1 MRIRLADGDLVQI
14 AFEGFGRPLR
24 NAARINNEEPKLIS
38 VLAMKWNIM
47 AKPHVAL
54 LGLGTMGAGMA
65 GRLLSAGFP
74 LSVYNRNAER
84 AKPYA
89 ELGASFA
96 SSPREAASQA
106 EVVISMV
113 ADDVASREVWLGTNG
128 ALAGAKS
135 GAVLIESSTLSVSW
149 IKELATSASRANCE
163 LLDAPVTGTKPHA
176 ESGQLLFLVG
186 GSAKTLERV
195 RPVLSILGRDA
206 IHLGPT
212 GSGALMK
219 LINNFLAAV
228 QAVSFG
234 EALSL
239 IEAGGLDRAKT
250 TSILT
255 EGAPGSAILKRVAE
269 RVASGDFTPHF
280 HLSLMAK
287 DVSYAIEEGRC
298 RQVNMQTAAA
308 ALTAF
313 KQAIANGLGEKDFTA
328 VVQAIDNPPAK
339 SA

>member
-1 MRIRLADGDLVQI
+1 M
-14 AFEGFGRPLR
+14 P
-24 NAARINNEEPKLIS
+24 
-38 VLAMKWNIM
+38 
-47 AKPHVAL
+47 KPHVAL

-84 AKPYA
+84 AKPFA
-89 ELGASFA
+89 ERGASVA
-96 SSPREAASQA
+96 NSPRDASLNA

-113 ADDVASREVWLGTNG
+113 ADDVASREIWLGPNG

-135 GAVLIESSTLSVSW
+135 GAVLIESSTLSVGW
-149 IKELATSASRANCE
+149 IKELATNASRGNCE

-186 GSAKTLERV
+186 GSANALDRV
-195 RPVLSILGRDA
+195 RPVLSVMGRDA

-239 IEAGGLDRAKT
+239 IDAGGLDHVKAS
-250 TSILT
+250 SILT
-255 EGAPGSAILKRVAE
+255 EGAPGSPILKRVAE
-269 RVASGDFTPHF
+269 RVASGDFAPHF

-287 DVSYAIEEGRC
+287 DVTYAIEEGRR

-308 ALTAF
+308 ALLAF
-313 KQAIANGLGEKDFTA
+313 KEAVANGLGEKDFTA
-328 VVQAIDNPPAK
+328 VVQAIGHPPAK

>member
-1 MRIRLADGDLVQI
+1 MR
-14 AFEGFGRPLR
+14 
-24 NAARINNEEPKLIS
+24 KL
-38 VLAMKWNIM
+38 MP
-47 AKPHVAL
+47 KPHVAL

-65 GRLLSAGFP
+65 GRLLSSGFP

-84 AKPYA
+84 AKPFA
-89 ELGASFA
+89 ERGASIA
-96 SSPREAASQA
+96 NSPRDATLNA

-113 ADDVASREVWLGTNG
+113 ADDVASREIWLGPNG
-128 ALAGAKS
+128 ALAAAKS
-135 GAVLIESSTLSVSW
+135 GAVWIESSTLSVGW
-149 IKELATSASRANCE
+149 IKELATNASRANCE

-186 GSAKTLERV
+186 GSAKALERA
-195 RPVLSILGRDA
+195 RPVLSAMGKDA

-239 IEAGGLDRAKT
+239 IEAGGLDHAKA

-255 EGAPGSAILKRVAE
+255 EGAPGSPILKRVAE

-287 DVSYAIEEGRC
+287 DVSYAIEEGRR

-308 ALTAF
+308 ALTSF
-313 KQAIANGLGEKDFTA
+313 KQAVANGLGEKDFTA
-328 VVQAIDNPPAK
+328 VVQAIGHPPAK

>member
-1 MRIRLADGDLVQI
+1 MT
-14 AFEGFGRPLR
+14 
-24 NAARINNEEPKLIS
+24 
-38 VLAMKWNIM
+38 
-47 AKPHVAL
+47 KPHVAL

-65 GRLLSAGFP
+65 GRLLSGGFP
-74 LSVYNRNAER
+74 LSVYSRNANR

-89 ELGASFA
+89 ERGASLA

-106 EVVISMV
+106 EVIISMV
-113 ADDVASREVWLGTNG
+113 ADDVASREVWSGTNG
-128 ALAGAKS
+128 ALDGVKP
-135 GAVLIESSTLSVSW
+135 GAVLIESSTLSVGW
-149 IKELATSASRANCE
+149 VKELATSAAQANCE

-186 GSAKTLERV
+186 GSAKALERV
-195 RPVLSILGRDA
+195 TPVLSVMGRDA

-228 QAVSFG
+228 QAVSLG
-234 EALSL
+234 EAFSL
-239 IEAGGLDRAKT
+239 IEAGGLDHAKA

-255 EGAPGSAILKRVAE
+255 EGAPGSPILKRVAE
-269 RVASGDFTPHF
+269 RVATGDFTPHF

-287 DVSYAIEEGRC
+287 DVSYAIEEGR
-298 RQVNMQTAAA
+298 RRHVNLQTAAA
-308 ALTAF
+308 ALAAF
-313 KQAIANGLGEKDFTA
+313 KQAVASGLGESDFTA
-328 VVQAIDNPPAK
+328 VVQAIGHPPAK

>member
-1 MRIRLADGDLVQI
+1 MV
-14 AFEGFGRPLR
+14 
-24 NAARINNEEPKLIS
+24 
-38 VLAMKWNIM
+38 
-47 AKPHVAL
+47 KPHVAL

-65 GRLLSAGFP
+65 GRLLSSGFP
-74 LSVYNRNAER
+74 VSVYNRNPER
-84 AKPYA
+84 AKPFA
-89 ELGASFA
+89 ERGASVA
-96 SSPREAASQA
+96 NSPRDAALNA

-113 ADDVASREVWLGTNG
+113 ADDVASREIWLGPNG
-128 ALAGAKS
+128 ALAAAKS
-135 GAVLIESSTLSVSW
+135 GAVWIESSTLSVGW
-149 IKELATSASRANCE
+149 IKELATNASRANCE

-186 GSAKTLERV
+186 GSANALDRV
-195 RPVLSILGRDA
+195 RPVLSVMGRDA

-239 IEAGGLDRAKT
+239 IEAGSLDRAKAT
-250 TSILT
+250 AILT
-255 EGAPGSAILKRVAE
+255 EGAPGSPIIKRVAE
-269 RVASGDFTPHF
+269 RVESGDFTPHF

-287 DVSYAIEEGRC
+287 DVSYAIEEGRR

-313 KQAIANGLGEKDFTA
+313 KQAVANGLGEKDFTA
-328 VVQAIDNPPAK
+328 VVQAIGHPPAK

>member
-1 MRIRLADGDLVQI
+1 
-14 AFEGFGRPLR
+14 
-24 NAARINNEEPKLIS
+24 
-38 VLAMKWNIM
+38 
-47 AKPHVAL
+47 
-54 LGLGTMGAGMA
+54 
-65 GRLLSAGFP
+65 
-74 LSVYNRNAER
+74 
-84 AKPYA
+84 
-89 ELGASFA
+89 
-96 SSPREAASQA
+96 
-106 EVVISMV
+106 
-113 ADDVASREVWLGTNG
+113 
-128 ALAGAKS
+128 
-135 GAVLIESSTLSVSW
+135 
-149 IKELATSASRANCE
+149 

-186 GSAKTLERV
+186 GSANALDRV
-195 RPVLSILGRDA
+195 RPVLSVMGRDA

-239 IEAGGLDRAKT
+239 IEAGSLDRAKAT
-250 TSILT
+250 AILT
-255 EGAPGSAILKRVAE
+255 EGAPGSPIIKRVAE
-269 RVASGDFTPHF
+269 RVESGDFTPHF

-287 DVSYAIEEGRC
+287 DVSYAIEEGRR

-313 KQAIANGLGEKDFTA
+313 KQAVANGLGEKDFTA
-328 VVQAIDNPPAK
+328 VVQAIGHPPAK

>member
-1 MRIRLADGDLVQI
+1 MSKPRI
-14 AFEGFGRPLR
+14 AF
-24 NAARINNEEPKLIS
+24 
-38 VLAMKWNIM
+38 
-47 AKPHVAL
+47 

-89 ELGASFA
+89 ERGASLA
-96 SSPREAASQA
+96 SSPREAASHA
-106 EVVISMV
+106 DIVISMV
-113 ADDVASREVWLGTNG
+113 ADDIASRDVWLGPNG
-128 ALAGAKS
+128 ALAGTKS
-135 GAVLIESSTLSVSW
+135 GAVLIESSTLSVGW

-186 GSAKTLERV
+186 GSPKTLDSV

-239 IEAGGLDRAKT
+239 IEVGGLDHAKA

-255 EGAPGSAILKRVAE
+255 EGAPGSPILKRVAE

-280 HLSLMAK
+280 HLGLMAK
-287 DVSYAIEEGRC
+287 DVAYAIEEGR
-298 RQVNMQTAAA
+298 RRHVNMQTAAT
-308 ALTAF
+308 ALVAF
-313 KQAIANGLGEKDFTA
+313 KQAVASGLAEKDFTA
-328 VVQAIDNPPAK
+328 VVQSIGHAPAK

>member
-1 MRIRLADGDLVQI
+1 M
-14 AFEGFGRPLR
+14 P
-24 NAARINNEEPKLIS
+24 
-38 VLAMKWNIM
+38 
-47 AKPHVAL
+47 KPHVAL
-54 LGLGTMGAGMA
+54 LGLGTMGVGMA

-84 AKPYA
+84 AKPFA
-89 ELGASFA
+89 ERGASVA
-96 SSPREAASQA
+96 SSPREAASKA
-106 EVVISMV
+106 EIVISMV
-113 ADDVASREVWLGTNG
+113 ADDVASRDVWLGPNG
-128 ALAGAKS
+128 ALAGAKP
-135 GAVLIESSTLSVSW
+135 GTVLIESSTLSVGW
-149 IKELATSASRANCE
+149 IKELATNASRENCE

-186 GSAKTLERV
+186 GSAKALDRV
-195 RPVLSILGRDA
+195 RPVLSVLGRDA
-206 IHLGPT
+206 IHLGPS

-239 IEAGGLDRAKT
+239 IMAGGLDQVKA

-255 EGAPGSAILKRVAE
+255 EGAPGSSILRRVAE

-287 DVSYAIEEGRC
+287 DVTYAIEEGRR
-298 RQVNMQTAAA
+298 RQINMQTAAA
-308 ALTAF
+308 ALLAF
-313 KQAIANGLGEKDFTA
+313 KQAVANGLGEKDFAA
-328 VVQAIDNPPAK
+328 VVQAIGHPPAK

>member
-1 MRIRLADGDLVQI
+1 MR
-14 AFEGFGRPLR
+14 
-24 NAARINNEEPKLIS
+24 K
-38 VLAMKWNIM
+38 IM
-47 AKPHVAL
+47 SKPRVAL

-84 AKPYA
+84 ARPFA
-89 ELGASFA
+89 ERGATLA
-96 SSPREAASQA
+96 SSPREAASHA
-106 EVVISMV
+106 EIIISMV
-113 ADDVASREVWLGTNG
+113 ADDVASRDIWLGPNG
-128 ALAGAKS
+128 ALSAARS
-135 GAVLIESSTLSVSW
+135 GAVLIECSTLSVGW
-149 IKELATSASRANCE
+149 IKELATSASQVNCE

-186 GSAKTLERV
+186 GSAEALDRA

-239 IEAGGLDRAKT
+239 IEAGGLDHAKAI
-250 TSILT
+250 SILT
-255 EGAPGSAILKRVAE
+255 EGAPGSPILKRVAE

-287 DVSYAIEEGRC
+287 DVTYAIEEGRR

-313 KQAIANGLGEKDFTA
+313 KQAVASGFGEEDFAA
-328 VVQAIDNPPAK
+328 VVQAIGHPPAK

>member
-1 MRIRLADGDLVQI
+1 M
-14 AFEGFGRPLR
+14 
-24 NAARINNEEPKLIS
+24 S
-38 VLAMKWNIM
+38 
-47 AKPHVAL
+47 KPRVAL

-89 ELGASFA
+89 ERGATIA
-96 SSPREAASQA
+96 SSPREAASHA
-106 EVVISMV
+106 EIVISMV
-113 ADDVASREVWLGTNG
+113 ADDVASREVWLGPNG
-128 ALAGAKS
+128 ALSAAKS
-135 GAVLIESSTLSVSW
+135 GAVLIECSTLSVGW
-149 IKELATSASRANCE
+149 IKELAVSASCANCE

-186 GSAKTLERV
+186 GSDKALDRV
-195 RPVLSILGRDA
+195 RPVLSVTGRDA

-239 IEAGGLDRAKT
+239 IEAGGLDRAKA

-255 EGAPGSAILKRVAE
+255 EGAPGSPILKRVAE

-287 DVSYAIEEGRC
+287 DVTYAIEEGR
-298 RQVNMQTAAA
+298 RRHVNMQTAAA
-308 ALTAF
+308 ALLAF
-313 KQAIANGLGEKDFTA
+313 KQAVASGFGEKDFAA
-328 VVQAIDNPPAK
+328 VVQAIGHPPAK

>member
-1 MRIRLADGDLVQI
+1 MRNR
-14 AFEGFGRPLR
+14 
-24 NAARINNEEPKLIS
+24 
-38 VLAMKWNIM
+38 M
-47 AKPHVAL
+47 AKVHVAL

-84 AKPYA
+84 TKPF
-89 ELGASFA
+89 EERGASVA
-96 SSPREAASQA
+96 NSPRDAALNA

-113 ADDVASREVWLGTNG
+113 ADDVASREIWLGPNG

-135 GAVLIESSTLSVSW
+135 GAVWIESSTLSVGW
-149 IKELATSASRANCE
+149 IKELATNASRANCE

-186 GSAKTLERV
+186 GSAKALDRV
-195 RPVLSILGRDA
+195 RPILSILGRDA

-239 IEAGGLDRAKT
+239 IDAGGLDHAKA

-255 EGAPGSAILKRVAE
+255 EGAPGSPILKRVAE

-287 DVSYAIEEGRC
+287 DVTYAIEEGRR
-298 RQVNMQTAAA
+298 RQVNMQTATA
-308 ALTAF
+308 ALSTF
-313 KQAIANGLGEKDFTA
+313 KQAVASGLGEKDFAA
-328 VVQAIDNPPAK
+328 VVQAIGHPPAK